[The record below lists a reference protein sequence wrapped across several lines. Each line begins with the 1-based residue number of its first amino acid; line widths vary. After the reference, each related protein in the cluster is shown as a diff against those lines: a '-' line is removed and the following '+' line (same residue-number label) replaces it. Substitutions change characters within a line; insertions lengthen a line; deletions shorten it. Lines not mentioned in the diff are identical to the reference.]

1 MFKFSC
7 HPDGGPSFTVIARS
21 RAISAWEN
29 APGQPKGER
38 RSLGDFTK
46 NLSMVDTVDLA
57 WYAASKAGK
66 TDLDIIEWRKQVDVD
81 LEEYDD
87 AVDGPGPTEV
97 AP

>member
-7 HPDGGPSFTVIARS
+7 HPDSAPSFTVVARS
-21 RAISAWEN
+21 RAIAAWEN

-46 NLSMVDTVDLA
+46 NLSMGDTVDLA
-57 WYAASKAGK
+57 WYAASRARL
-66 TDLDIIEWRKQVDVD
+66 TELDIIQWRDQVDVD

-87 AVDGPGPTEV
+87 AEDGAGPTDV
-97 AP
+97 AR